1 MSFSLIVQKFKFRD
15 LLAQYGAAVTVGA
28 ISFVISATIA
38 RRIGPE
44 AFGIYATALSVGAA
58 LGIFLDFGFRH
69 LVQREAARSSMR
81 YSYRQLQGA
90 AIANILIIAAMF
102 VLGCAIFF
110 RNHLILAGCVAVCFA
125 GATLTQL
132 ISAGLRGRKH
142 FVQDALHQVASR
154 AISAA
159 FIIVSLILLPDV
171 AIILGAWGIGLFAWA
186 IFAFWKF
193 SNPLPGRL
201 SNEIYSNALPLFLI
215 DLLIVLHFRVD
226 LIFMQYFGVDQAFI
240 GNFSAALRVVE
251 LFIFLTFPL
260 RSILLTQIRQET
272 REEAIRYLNIRCAI
286 AGAVGLFLALAIQ
299 LVASLIVEVVF
310 GSQFVWAADMLRVM
324 IWLLIPSF
332 VLAIVFETA
341 VATNNERAYQAAA
354 IVSVLAT
361 FASLTA
367 VIHCGTDTLFVYLKV
382 ALELVFALSAL
393 GLIHRSLAKIDGGI
407 VK

>member
-1 MSFSLIVQKFKFRD
+1 MSVRLIIRKFNIRD
-15 LLAQYGAAVTVGA
+15 LMAQYGAAVLVAT
-28 ISFVISATIA
+28 ISFVISAAIA

-44 AFGIYATALSVGAA
+44 AFGIYATALSVGAV
-58 LGIFLDFGFRH
+58 LGIFLDFGFKQ
-69 LVQREAARSSMR
+69 LIQREAARSSLK
-81 YSYRQLQGA
+81 YSYRQIQGA
-90 AIANILIIAAMF
+90 AIANTLIITVMF

-132 ISAGLRGRKH
+132 ISAGLRGRKR
-142 FVQDALHQVASR
+142 FVQDALHQFASR
-154 AISAA
+154 VISAT
-159 FIIVSLILLPDV
+159 FIIAALILSPDV
-171 AIILGAWGIGLFAWA
+171 AIILLAWGAGLMAWA
-186 IFAFWKF
+186 VYAIFKF
-193 SNPLPGRL
+193 SRPLPGPL
-201 SNEIYSNALPLFLI
+201 SAEIYNIALPLFLI

-240 GNFSAALRVVE
+240 GNFSAALRIVE

-272 REEAIRYLNIRCAI
+272 REEAVRYLNIRCAI
-286 AGAVGLFLALAIQ
+286 ASAVGLLLALAIQ

-324 IWLLIPSF
+324 IWMLIPSF

-367 VIHCGTDTLFVYLKV
+367 VIHCGTDTLFMYLKV